1 MHADPTGKNSAEY
14 REYICSA
21 AVAMCNCISLLAE
34 VIRELFTADEIFY
47 DTFSLYISLFL
58 LAEYCMGRNY
68 GEMRYAAEYSNNK

>member
-1 MHADPTGKNSAEY
+1 MSIGYTKRADET
-14 REYICSA
+14 
-21 AVAMCNCISLLAE
+21 AVAMCNCIHCISLLSE

>member
-1 MHADPTGKNSAEY
+1 MSTGYTKRVDET
-14 REYICSA
+14 

-34 VIRELFTADEIFY
+34 VICELFTADEIFY